1 MLDRA
6 AVSFARSSFAPPA
19 PEAAEDL
26 LSGVLHAV
34 RLQGAMFYWVD
45 AVAPWVA
52 AAPAAAEIAG
62 CVMPD
67 AEHVIQFHVVVDGSC
82 WASVPGGG
90 MERVEAGDIVIYPA
104 GDAHVFRSAPG
115 LPAPPGELPPDEG
128 QALPFRVRIGADGPT
143 TARFVCGF
151 LACDASPFN
160 PLLRALP
167 RMLRVPFAGGPTA
180 ELVHLAAVETAA
192 PRPGGEALRARLAEL
207 LFVEAVRTHLA
218 RLPAGTGGW
227 LGGLRDPF
235 VGRAMALLHARPAL
249 RWTLEGLAREV
260 GLSRSALAERFTA
273 FAGHPP
279 MQYLARWRVQ
289 VAASRLA
296 RGGEKV
302 AAIALD
308 VGYESEAAF
317 NRAFKRLAGVPPAA
331 WRRAR
336 MARVRQAG

>member
-6 AVSFARSSFAPPA
+6 AGLLARSSTAFTA
-19 PEAAEDL
+19 PEATEDL
-26 LSGVLHAV
+26 LLSVLHAV
-34 RLQGAMFYWVD
+34 RLRGAVFYWVD
-45 AVAPWVA
+45 AIAPWVA

-62 CVMPD
+62 HMMLG
-67 AEHVIQFHVVVDGSC
+67 AEQVIQFHVVADGSC

-90 MERVEAGDIVIYPA
+90 AERVEAGDIVIYPA
-104 GDAHVFRSAPG
+104 GDAHVFCSAPG
-115 LPAPPGELPPDEG
+115 LPAEEG
-128 QALPFRVRIGADGPT
+128 RTPPFRVRLGADGPIA
-143 TARFVCGF
+143 ARFVCGF

-192 PRPGGEALRARLAEL
+192 PRPGGEALRARLAEM

-218 RLPAGTGGW
+218 RLPAGAGGW
-227 LGGLRDPF
+227 LGGLRDPL

-249 RWTLEGLAREV
+249 RWTLDGLAREV
-260 GLSRSALAERFTA
+260 GSSRSALAERFTA

-317 NRAFKRLAGVPPAA
+317 NRAFKRLTGVPPAA

-336 MARVRQAG
+336 MPRVQRLD